1 MAVNLVGRSGTGF
14 GADTNEAMLLAAD
27 GEDVPLRRWTKR
39 ELAGAVMDRVAVLLQ
54 EHAPGVGP
62 AR

>member
-1 MAVNLVGRSGTGF
+1 MQ
-14 GADTNEAMLLAAD
+14 LAAD

-39 ELAGAVMDRVAVLLQ
+39 ELARAVMDRVVVLLQ
-54 EHAPGVGP
+54 DHAPGVGP